1 MCGIAGCYLKDKAD
15 REDLL
20 GMTRRL
26 VHRGP
31 DGEGIFVEDG
41 VGLGHRRL
49 SIIDLKTGDQ
59 PMASED
65 GSVVV
70 VFNGEIYNFRE
81 LRKDLE
87 GGGHRFATSSD
98 TEVLVHLYEEHG
110 ELFAERLN
118 GIFAFAL
125 YDRKRKVVVLGRD
138 PLGVKPLYYASAPD
152 GLLFGSEP
160 KALLKHRGF
169 MPETDL
175 GAAATYLQM
184 EYYPAPLTPF
194 REMKKLLPGHVL
206 IARSPSDIGIR
217 RYHSWKFDDLS
228 GVPEEEIAV
237 MIRRKVTESVSSQL
251 ASDVPLGVF
260 LSGGVDSAC
269 VAAAMKASGAE
280 VRSFSI
286 GFEDKDFD
294 ESGHAKKAALHLG
307 TDHSERTFS
316 EKELLDRFDPVLSD
330 MDEPLADPSV
340 FPTAILSRFARQKVT
355 VALGGDGGDE
365 LFCGYPTYAVH
376 KYFRLF
382 ELTPRFISS
391 TALKAADAILPVTDG
406 NLTFSYK
413 LRKFMDGADKPMPE
427 RHFAWMGAFNREKLS
442 RLMPDAGPDFSPLSW
457 MPPSPRG
464 DRVTTAEWLDL
475 HTYLMEDVLQKVDR
489 MSMMSSLEVRV
500 PLLDPSVVRLAFS
513 IPPRSKMPGARFKF
527 LLKKAFERDLPEG
540 YFNRP
545 KKGFAIPISR
555 WLRGPL
561 KERALD
567 AFSSG
572 IPPFMDRGFAEKLL
586 AEHLSGKRDNRKP
599 IWSLFVFLNWYRA
612 LSHG

>member
-1 MCGIAGCYLKDKAD
+1 
-15 REDLL
+15 L

-31 DGEGIFVEDG
+31 DGEGIFTEGG
-41 VGLGHRRL
+41 VGMGHRRL

-59 PMASED
+59 PMFSED
-65 GSVVV
+65 ESVVV

-87 GGGHRFATSSD
+87 SGGHRFTTSSD

-110 ELFAERLN
+110 ELFARKLN

-125 YDRKRKVVVLGRD
+125 YDRKKKIMVLGRD
-138 PLGVKPLYYASAPD
+138 PLGVKPLYYAECTD

-169 MPETDL
+169 RPGPDL
-175 GAAATYLQM
+175 GAAAVYLQM

-194 REMKKLLPGHVL
+194 REMKKLLSGHVL
-206 IARSPSDIGIR
+206 IAKSPQDKETI
-217 RYHSWKFDDLS
+217 RYHLWKFDDLS
-228 GVPEEEIAV
+228 GASQDEIAG
-237 MIRRKVTESVSSQL
+237 MIRKKVTESVSSQL
-251 ASDVPLGVF
+251 ISDVPLGVF

-286 GFEDKDFD
+286 GFEDRDFD
-294 ESGHAKKAALHLG
+294 ESRHAGKAGLHLG
-307 TDHSERTFS
+307 TDHSERIFS
-316 EKELLDRFDPVLSD
+316 ERELLDRFDPVLSA

-340 FPTAILSRFARQKVT
+340 FPTAILSGFARQKVT

-382 ELTPRFISS
+382 EVTPPFIRGPI
-391 TALKAADAILPVTDG
+391 LKAADALLPVTDG
-406 NLTFSYK
+406 NLTFPYK
-413 LRKFMDGADKPMPE
+413 LRKFMDGAEKPMPE
-427 RHFAWMGAFNREKLS
+427 RHFAWMGAFNREALA
-442 RLMPDAGPDFSPLSW
+442 RLMPDIGPDFSDLAW
-457 MPPSPRG
+457 IPPSPRS
-464 DRVTTAEWLDL
+464 DRVTAAEWLDL

-500 PLLDPSVVRLAFS
+500 PLLDPSIVRLAFS
-513 IPPRSKMPGARFKF
+513 IPPRAKMPGTRFKH
-527 LLKKAFERDLPEG
+527 LLKKAFARDLPAG
-540 YFNRP
+540 YFSRP

-561 KERALD
+561 KDRVRD

-572 IPPFMDRGFAEKLL
+572 MPSFMDGSFAESLL
-586 AEHLSGKRDNRKP
+586 AEHLSGRRDNRKQ
-599 IWSLFVFLNWYRA
+599 IWSLFVFLNW
-612 LSHG
+612 HGAYTRG